1 MPLTELARYLSAERT
16 SPIPG
21 PQEAPFFERDGQILA
36 YFADLELSSRFL
48 PVFDTASGQVHAH
61 TAILQ
66 AVSRRHGTALEP
78 HAVFVL
84 PSDDAE
90 FVYLDRLV
98 RTLHAINYLRY
109 PGRHPE
115 HGNLLLKVH
124 SRHVLSVS
132 TRHGTTFAALL
143 RLCDLRPGQI
153 TLEVDIGHGRGA
165 AHVEQ
170 AVANYKACGFRIAIH
185 RFGRQAEDAARLAGL
200 QPAMQPDIVRLDSR
214 LLESPQRLAAAVQAS
229 HALGARTLIEDGEAQ
244 HLPQGARASG
254 IDLLQAQA
262 VRPALAD
269 GRIEAVR
276 QNRPVSLAA

>member
-36 YFADLELSSRFL
+36 YFADLEMSSRFL

-115 HGNLLLKVH
+115 RGNLLLKVH
-124 SRHVLSVS
+124 SRHVLSVP
-132 TRHGTTFAALL
+132 TQHGTTFAALL
-143 RLCDLRPGQI
+143 RLCGLRPGQI
-153 TLEVDIGHGRGA
+153 TLEVDIGYGRSA
-165 AHVEQ
+165 THVEQ

-185 RFGRQAEDAARLAGL
+185 RFGRQAGDAARLAGL
-200 QPAMQPDIVRLDSR
+200 QPDIVRLDSR

-276 QNRPVSLAA
+276 QNRSVFLAA